1 MILWTAFIVGLF
13 GSLHCIGMCGP
24 IALVLPG
31 FQSHMPKVISSRVL
45 YNLGRT
51 ITYGFMGAVIGLAGE
66 GISLA
71 GAQRW
76 VSIGS
81 GVLLIVIVLIPMSVS
96 SRISIL
102 KPAYHFNDYLK
113 KKFGKLLKSNSV
125 ISVFYIGLLN
135 GFLPCG
141 LVYVALAGALA
152 TGSLVQGTLYM
163 VFFGL
168 GTAPLL
174 FAFSVFGQFIGA
186 GVRRK
191 FNKIIPVFIIL
202 LGVIFILRGM
212 NLGIP
217 YISPKLGASSQMHQ
231 MEEPDCH

>member
-1 MILWTAFIVGLF
+1 MILWTAFVVGLF
-13 GSLHCIGMCGP
+13 GSIHCIGMCGP
-24 IALVLPG
+24 ITLVLPG
-31 FQSHMPKVISSRVL
+31 FQSNMSRIISSRVL

-51 ITYGFMGAVIGLAGE
+51 ITYGFMGAIIGLAGE

-76 VSIGS
+76 LSIGS
-81 GVLLIVIVLIPMSVS
+81 GILLIVIVLIPMSIS

-102 KPAYHFNDYLK
+102 KPAYHFTDYLK
-113 KKFGKLLKSNSV
+113 KKFGRLLKSNSI

-191 FNKIIPVFIIL
+191 FNKVVPVFIVV

-217 YISPKLGASSQMHQ
+217 YISPKLGSSMHQ
-231 MEEPDCH
+231 TEEAECCH